1 MSAHPPLSPLP
12 PANRLPVLFVGH
24 GSPMNVLEKNAWHLT
39 WRDVG
44 EQLLQRYPRPRLI
57 LCISAHWLTGGQWAL
72 TGAAQPA
79 TLHDFGGFPPELY
92 QCRYPAPGAPELAQ
106 ALAGALTS
114 PATGKPL
121 SVDPERG
128 LDHGAWG
135 VLQPMFP
142 QADIPVVQLSMD
154 ITRPAAEHWALGR
167 QLAPLREQGVLLVA
181 SGNLVHN
188 LSTLR
193 QGTGINATYRWA
205 LQFDDRVAN
214 LILAGQLAA
223 LAEFERWGDITE
235 VCHPTHEHFLPLL
248 YAAAAVQAGDV
259 PQFFNAGF
267 QMASIG
273 MRSVRWDAA
282 PGGAEG

>member
-1 MSAHPPLSPLP
+1 MTTSLSSAATATALQALKPSPT
-12 PANRLPVLFVGH
+12 LPVLFVGH
-24 GSPMNVLEKNAWHLT
+24 GSPMNAIEKNAWHLT
-39 WRDVG
+39 WADLG
-44 EQLLQRYPRPRLI
+44 QELLQRFPRPTLI
-57 LCISAHWLTGGQWAL
+57 VCISAHWLTGGHWAL
-72 TGAAQPA
+72 SGAAQPA

-92 QCRYPAPGAPELAQ
+92 QCRYPAPGAP
-106 ALAGALTS
+106 ALAPALAAALKN

-121 SVDPERG
+121 NVDWERG

-154 ITRPAAEHWALGR
+154 ITRPAAEHWALGQ
-167 QLAPLREQGVLLVA
+167 QLAALRERGVLLVA
-181 SGNLVHN
+181 SGNVVHN

-193 QGTGINATYRWA
+193 QGMGLNATYRWA

-214 LILAGQLAA
+214 HILAGDVQPLVQFAQ
-223 LAEFERWGDITE
+223 WGDITE

-248 YAAAAVQAGDV
+248 YAAAAVLPGDR
-259 PQFFNAGF
+259 PRFFNAGF

-273 MRSVRWDAA
+273 MRSVVW
-282 PGGAEG
+282 E

>member
-1 MSAHPPLSPLP
+1 MTALFDLLAPTP
-12 PANRLPVLFVGH
+12 RLPVLFVGH
-24 GSPMNVLEKNAWHLT
+24 GSPMNAIEKNAWHLT
-39 WRDVG
+39 WRDMG
-44 EQLLQRYPRPRLI
+44 AALLQDCPRPQLI
-57 LCISAHWLTGGQWAL
+57 VCISAHWLTGGSWAL

-92 QCRYPAPGAPELAQ
+92 QCRYPAPGAPALAQ
-106 ALAGALTS
+106 ALA
-114 PATGKPL
+114 ATLHNPGNGKPL
-121 SVDPERG
+121 EVDVQRG
-128 LDHGAWG
+128 LDHGVWG

-142 QADIPVVQLSMD
+142 HADIPVLQLSMD
-154 ITRPAAEHWALGR
+154 ITRPVAEHWALGR
-167 QLAPLREQGVLLVA
+167 QLAALRERGVLLVA

-214 LILAGQLAA
+214 HILAGKLEPLTQFAQ
-223 LAEFERWGDITE
+223 WGEITTL
-235 VCHPTHEHFLPLL
+235 CHPTHEHFLPLL
-248 YAAAAVQAGDV
+248 YAAAAVQSGDV

-273 MRSVRWDAA
+273 MRSVRWDAQ
-282 PGGAEG
+282 

>member
-1 MSAHPPLSPLP
+1 MGMTAALLSDLLP
-12 PANRLPVLFVGH
+12 VTPRLPVLFVGH
-24 GSPMNVLEKNAWHLT
+24 GSPMNAIEKNAWHLT
-39 WRDVG
+39 WADLG
-44 EQLLQRYPRPRLI
+44 QELLQRFPRPTLI
-57 LCISAHWLTGGQWAL
+57 VCISAHWLTGGSWAL
-72 TGAAQPA
+72 SGAAQPA

-92 QCRYPAPGAPELAQ
+92 QCRYPAPGAP
-106 ALAGALTS
+106 ALAPALAAALKN

-121 SVDPERG
+121 NVDWERG

-154 ITRPAAEHWALGR
+154 ITRPAAEHSALGQ
-167 QLAPLREQGVLLVA
+167 QLSALRERGVLLVA
-181 SGNLVHN
+181 SGNVVHN

-193 QGTGINATYRWA
+193 QGMGINATYRWA

-214 LILAGQLAA
+214 HILAGDVQPLVQFAQ
-223 LAEFERWGDITE
+223 WGDITE

-248 YAAAAVQAGDV
+248 YAAAAVLPGDR
-259 PQFFNAGF
+259 PRFFNAGF

-273 MRSVRWDAA
+273 MRSVVW
-282 PGGAEG
+282 E